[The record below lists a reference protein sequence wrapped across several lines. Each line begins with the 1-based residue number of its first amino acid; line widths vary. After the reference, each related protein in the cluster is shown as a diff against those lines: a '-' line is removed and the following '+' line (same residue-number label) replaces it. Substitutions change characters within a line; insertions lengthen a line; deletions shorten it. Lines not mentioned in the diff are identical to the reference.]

1 MEAQCRS
8 AARLLVTCF
17 TGDILPML
25 PARGA
30 APRRLTAA
38 ELDALVTALGEADG
52 LDGMVLS
59 HLRDLSGAIGASAS
73 PAARAAV
80 IATSGSGSGG
90 GGGGGGA
97 PSSSSGGSGATAA
110 AALIAAPAAAPAPSA
125 ASARELLT
133 GHAFALGLA
142 AAAPAP
148 IAAVVVAAAAKSGVP
163 MPIPPVRHS
172 GDEDKVASSPLRA
185 ALFAQTTDVVQG
197 GKPSL
202 QAAAAAAARQ
212 HRSPRDMLLSAK
224 VHTHALLDTQLK

>member
-38 ELDALVTALGEADG
+38 ELDALVTALGEADPN
-52 LDGMVLS
+52 GMVLS

-90 GGGGGGA
+90 GGGGGA

-110 AALIAAPAAAPAPSA
+110 AALIVAPAAAPAPSA

-148 IAAVVVAAAAKSGVP
+148 IAAVVVAAAAKSGMP
-163 MPIPPVRHS
+163 MPMQPVRQS

-185 ALFAQTTDVVQG
+185 ALSAQTTDIVQG

-224 VHTHALLDTQLK
+224 VHTRTARHST